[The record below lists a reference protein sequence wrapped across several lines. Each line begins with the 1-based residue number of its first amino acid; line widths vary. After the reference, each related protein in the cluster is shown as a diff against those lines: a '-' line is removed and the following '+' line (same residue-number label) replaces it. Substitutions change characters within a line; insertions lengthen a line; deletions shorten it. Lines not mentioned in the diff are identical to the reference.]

1 MKKAL
6 LMFLIAFSATAWAD
20 DKDQTNIYEV
30 FREWMKPSAGA
41 TVDELVTARIKRYMA
56 NLLYPVDMSS
66 FVGPDKDAKFHD
78 LIMVLQ
84 RQMGDPATGTLT
96 SDQFGRLVEASRDID
111 DRPVILPP
119 KKYVLMTKDVVLL
132 AVGTGVMDDLAYP
145 LNSIRI
151 VCVKADSTC
160 DVIDAGFDPKMYS
173 LTLGDT
179 PYEIKTWTPSRVT
192 AIREHPCG
200 TASMSIDVK
209 AQAITIATVP
219 HADLAGCMED
229 RPTVWTL
236 VDGMSIAWKRYED
249 RINRARALMYEP
261 ARKLIPVPDS
271 ASVP

>member
-1 MKKAL
+1 
-6 LMFLIAFSATAWAD
+6 
-20 DKDQTNIYEV
+20 
-30 FREWMKPSAGA
+30 
-41 TVDELVTARIKRYMA
+41 
-56 NLLYPVDMSS
+56 MSS

-96 SDQFGRLVEASRDID
+96 SDQFGRLVEASREID

-119 KKYVLMTKDVVLL
+119 KKYVLMTKDAVLL

-151 VCVKADSTC
+151 VCVKAASTC

-200 TASMSIDVK
+200 TASMSIDVQ
-209 AQAITIATVP
+209 AQAVTIATVP
-219 HADLAGCMED
+219 HTDFAGCMED
-229 RPTVWTL
+229 RPTIWTL
-236 VDGMSIAWKRYED
+236 VDGMPIAWKRYED
-249 RINRARALMYEP
+249 RINRARARMYEP
-261 ARKLIPVPDS
+261 ARTLIPVPDS